1 MTDND
6 AKMAIEELETVVVS
20 IGVIIAAVISS
31 VIQRS
36 SGAGSQGQELPQSG
50 IFGAKRRDP
59 QRRRG
64 KEGKG
69 TEASLISDRT
79 AASVA
84 VWNKYLNLST
94 AREIWPSGPSRH
106 VDDEFQGRMFEI

>member
-6 AKMAIEELETVVVS
+6 AKMAIEELERVVVS

-36 SGAGSQGQELPQSG
+36 SGAGSQ
-50 IFGAKRRDP
+50 
-59 QRRRG
+59 
-64 KEGKG
+64 
-69 TEASLISDRT
+69 ASLISDRT

-106 VDDEFQGRMFEI
+106 VDDAFQGRMFEI

>member
-36 SGAGSQGQELPQSG
+36 SGAGSQVRIP
-50 IFGAKRRDP
+50 
-59 QRRRG
+59 
-64 KEGKG
+64 
-69 TEASLISDRT
+69 
-79 AASVA
+79 SVCWVRPA
-84 VWNKYLNLST
+84 L
-94 AREIWPSGPSRH
+94 G
-106 VDDEFQGRMFEI
+106 